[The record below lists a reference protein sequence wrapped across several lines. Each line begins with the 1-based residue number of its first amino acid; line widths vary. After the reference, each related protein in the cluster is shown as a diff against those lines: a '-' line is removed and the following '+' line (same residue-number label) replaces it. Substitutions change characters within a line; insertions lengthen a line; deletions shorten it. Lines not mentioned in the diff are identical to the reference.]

1 MRVPS
6 PFLMS
11 FCVPSRARK
20 SLKFQIKVLCQ
31 GISRNLLVHLLGRQ
45 TLNCLSSLN
54 ADPMLVTDAQQPPL
68 TTFSME
74 RLDGAGPKLL
84 SCENPT
90 HLNVDAGTLTFR
102 MTMKLCI

>member
-54 ADPMLVTDAQQPPL
+54 ADPRRKADLA
-68 TTFSME
+68 SE
-74 RLDGAGPKLL
+74 RIIPG
-84 SCENPT
+84 
-90 HLNVDAGTLTFR
+90 
-102 MTMKLCI
+102 